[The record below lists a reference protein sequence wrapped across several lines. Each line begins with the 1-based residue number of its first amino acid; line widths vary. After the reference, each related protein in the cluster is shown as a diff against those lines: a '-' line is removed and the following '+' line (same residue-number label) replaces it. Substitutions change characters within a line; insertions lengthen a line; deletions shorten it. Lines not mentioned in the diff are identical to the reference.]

1 MILIRKSLLRMVAL
15 LVLAL
20 ALMSV
25 AASCD
30 GDGGMYQGGNDSSP
44 NWR

>member
-1 MILIRKSLLRMVAL
+1 MEQLINRRMAAWALALVAL
-15 LVLAL
+15 LGG
-20 ALMSV
+20 M